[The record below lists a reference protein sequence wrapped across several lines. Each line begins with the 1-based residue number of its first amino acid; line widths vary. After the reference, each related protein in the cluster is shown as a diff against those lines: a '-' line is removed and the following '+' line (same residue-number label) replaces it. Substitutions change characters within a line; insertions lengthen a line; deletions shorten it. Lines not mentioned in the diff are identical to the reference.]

1 MSTTRLIA
9 HNTIFQITGKIISTL
24 LGLLAL
30 GLMARYLGTE
40 KFGWYITVMTFLQ
53 FIGILIDF
61 GLIPVTAQMLSE
73 PAHDKEKLFKNLIGF
88 RFISAIVFL
97 GLAPLIA
104 LFFPYP
110 REIKIAISF
119 STIAFLAVALNQVF
133 IGFYQNKLKMYL
145 SAIGENVGRIVLVVG
160 LWLLIKQQAGFIPVM
175 VVVVLNSVAY
185 TAFMWFA
192 AKKYTPIGLKF
203 DWEIWK
209 AIMKKMWPIAISI
222 IFNVIYLK
230 GDIILLSLY
239 KTQSEVGLY
248 GAAYRVIDI
257 LAQTAMLLMG
267 VMLPLLAFNWSRN
280 LKEKFRKFYQQ
291 SFDSMMLLALP
302 LTLGVVIL
310 ANKIIALVYD
320 KDFIAS
326 GQPLQ
331 ILAMA
336 VFGVFLGAIFGHT
349 AVAIDRQK
357 QTIWIYISDALLTL
371 AGYLIFIPKYGMY
384 GAAWMTVFSEFYAG
398 ILLWLTIRHYTKE
411 KLKLKTFGKILFSC
425 LLMSFAL
432 LFFYELPVLFLVII
446 ATAVYSASIFLT
458 RAVSKETL
466 REILTINETKKLGN

>member
-280 LKEKFRKFYQQ
+280 LKEKF
-291 SFDSMMLLALP
+291 
-302 LTLGVVIL
+302 
-310 ANKIIALVYD
+310 
-320 KDFIAS
+320 
-326 GQPLQ
+326 
-331 ILAMA
+331 
-336 VFGVFLGAIFGHT
+336 
-349 AVAIDRQK
+349 
-357 QTIWIYISDALLTL
+357 
-371 AGYLIFIPKYGMY
+371 
-384 GAAWMTVFSEFYAG
+384 
-398 ILLWLTIRHYTKE
+398 
-411 KLKLKTFGKILFSC
+411 
-425 LLMSFAL
+425 
-432 LFFYELPVLFLVII
+432 
-446 ATAVYSASIFLT
+446 
-458 RAVSKETL
+458 
-466 REILTINETKKLGN
+466 

>member
-9 HNTIFQITGKIISTL
+9 HNTAFQITGKITSTL

-30 GLMARYLGTE
+30 GMMARYLGTE
-40 KFGWYITVMTFLQ
+40 KFGWYITTITFLQ
-53 FIGILIDF
+53 FVGILIDF

-73 PAHDKEKLFKNLIGF
+73 PAHDKEKLFKNLISF
-88 RFISAIVFL
+88 RFVSAIVFL
-97 GLAPLIA
+97 GVAPLIA

-119 STIAFLAVALNQVF
+119 STIAFLGVAMNQVF
-133 IGFYQNKLKMYL
+133 IGFYQNKLKMHL

-160 LWLLIKQQAGFIPVM
+160 LWLLIKQHAGFVPVM

-185 TAFMWFA
+185 TAILWLA
-192 AKKYTPIGLKF
+192 AKKYTPINMEF
-203 DWEIWK
+203 DWTIWK

-230 GDIILLSLY
+230 GDTILLSLY

-267 VMLPLLAFNWSRN
+267 VMLPLLAFHWSRN
-280 LKEKFRKFYQQ
+280 LKEEFRKFYQQ

-302 LTLGVVIL
+302 MTIVVVIL

-331 ILAMA
+331 ILALA
-336 VFGVFLGAIFGHT
+336 VFGVYLGAIFGHT
-349 AVAIDRQK
+349 AVAINRQK
-357 QTIWIYISDALLTL
+357 QTMWIYISDAILTL
-371 AGYLIFIPKYGMY
+371 IGYLIFIPKYGMH
-384 GAAWMTVFSEFYAG
+384 GAAWMTVFSELYAG

-411 KLKLKTFGKILFSC
+411 KLRLKTFGKIIFSC
-425 LLMSFAL
+425 LLMSAAL
-432 LFFYELPVLFLVII
+432 LFFYQLHVLLLVII
-446 ATAVYSASIFLT
+446 ATAVYGASILLT
-458 RAVSKETL
+458 RAVSKETI
-466 REILTINETKKLGN
+466 REILAIKQKTE